1 MMKKEHRDVEQKMK
15 IKFQTILDQKQSE
28 IARINKDKEV
38 LMAQMKQMKIQ
49 NSQLKEYYE
58 SS

>member
-1 MMKKEHRDVEQKMK
+1 MKKEHRDIEQKMK

-38 LMAQMKQMKIQ
+38 LTA
-49 NSQLKEYYE
+49 
-58 SS
+58 